1 MQQVTIIYRNI
12 PQYRIEFYNLL
23 REGLRKKNI
32 ELQLIYGDNPFKG
45 RHDNVHCEWATFK
58 KNCTLSLGSI
68 YLIWQPCIKEVKK
81 SDLVIV
87 EQANKLLFNY
97 YLMLR
102 KLIWNK
108 KFAFWGH
115 GLNLQIPKASLF
127 NRFKLTYI
135 NRASWWFAYTKGI
148 SDFLVKQGVD
158 EHNITIVQNAIDTKA
173 MNELYHSIPDKEVED
188 LRKSYNI
195 GQNEKVL
202 IYCGALSKEKNISFL
217 LDAAIKLKLQGHD
230 FRLFIIGDGPL
241 NKQVQKAATDY
252 PWIKNTGPKFG
263 REKALYFRMADLFL
277 LPGAMGLAILDSF
290 AFETP
295 IVTIN
300 YQFHGPEFE
309 YIENDINAIIAD
321 NDIDDY
327 AAKVNCLLTNPDKI
341 TKLKA
346 AARQMIDKY
355 NIQRMVDNFIGGIEK
370 ALKK

>member
-45 RHDNVHCEWATFK
+45 RHDNVHCEWAIFK
-58 KNCTLSLGSI
+58 KNCTFSMGSI

-97 YLMLR
+97 YLMFR

-115 GLNLQIPKASLF
+115 GLNLQIPRASLF

-135 NRASWWFAYTKGI
+135 NKASWWFAYTKGI

-158 EHNITIVQNAIDTKA
+158 ERKITIVQNAIDTKA

-188 LRKSYNI
+188 LKAAYHI
-195 GQNEKVL
+195 EKDVKVL

-217 LDAAIKLKLQGHD
+217 LDAAIRLKSQGHD
-230 FRLFIIGDGPL
+230 FRLLIIGDGPL
-241 NKQVQKAATDY
+241 NKQVQKAAVDH
-252 PWIKNTGPKFG
+252 PWIIHTGPKFG
-263 REKALYFRMADLFL
+263 REKALFFRMADLFL

-295 IVTIN
+295 IVTIK
-300 YQFHGPEFE
+300 YMYHGPEFE
-309 YIENDINAIIAD
+309 YIEEGYNAVVTE
-321 NDIDDY
+321 NNLDDY
-327 AAKVNCLLTNPDKI
+327 TEQVSSLLTNPEKS
-341 TKLKA
+341 TKLKSA
-346 AARQMIDKY
+346 AKQMIEKY
-355 NIQRMVDNFIGGIEK
+355 NIQNMVDNFIEGIEE